1 MTETGVAPFLLTASL
16 TAQGR
21 GLLLPEAVV
30 FLKRHQQ
37 GQGSWLAP
45 FLPAQVVRLLAE
57 EKPERAARLF
67 NGPEPVRCPDLIWQP
82 EHRRVCFARA
92 LKAVKAAVEGIAA
105 APDAWPAPARG
116 AGPVSLEGGEEEE
129 EEEDPYADLS
139 AQPQVWGVY
148 LEEFL
153 AAAGPSAFVR
163 PPASHDLLS
172 QLLSSLA
179 RLVKACRP
187 APQRVLSRTV
197 SSSGEQQQS
206 STLPYLLNLYPH
218 ERGLPPHPLDH
229 ALLLLRCIHRCVVL
243 WPPHPQVWES
253 VGVSGIAST
262 LDWALTFPPVAA
274 LADDATDA
282 NGGGG
287 ETTRLRVLGEAV
299 AILLAVILH
308 PATAA
313 SASATPSTGRQSPSL
328 PSAASS
334 VSGINQVAA
343 RYTAAANQVCVRLDR
358 PPNLSAATNNHRTLI
373 IPFCT
378 FHRTHQIKPHRAPCP
393 APSASSS
400 TAASPSP
407 TKWRVWPSTAC
418 VGPAPA
424 GEGEASPPRPPPPTP
439 W

>member
-1 MTETGVAPFLLTASL
+1 MSHSIPPYSTRPPQKKHTDRCLAISPDVRPRLIETGVAPFLLTASL

-92 LKAVKAAVEGIAA
+92 LRAVKTAVEGIAV

-116 AGPVSLEGGEEEE
+116 AGPVLLEGGEVEEE

-197 SSSGEQQQS
+197 SSSSGAQQQS

-218 ERGLPPHPLDH
+218 ERGLTPHPLDR
-229 ALLLLRCIHRCVVL
+229 ALLLLRCIRRCVAL
-243 WPPHPQVWES
+243 WPPNSQVWES
-253 VGVSGIAST
+253 VGVSGIAAT
-262 LDWALTFPPVAA
+262 LDWALTFPPAVAS
-274 LADDATDA
+274 ADDATDA
-282 NGGGG
+282 NGGGGGG

-343 RYTAAANQVCVRLDR
+343 RYTAAANQVRVRLDR
-358 PPNLSAATNNHRTLI
+358 PAYTS
-373 IPFCT
+373 
-378 FHRTHQIKPHRAPCP
+378 CP
-393 APSASSS
+393 LDEQTINA
-400 TAASPSP
+400 
-407 TKWRVWPSTAC
+407 R
-418 VGPAPA
+418 
-424 GEGEASPPRPPPPTP
+424 
-439 W
+439 